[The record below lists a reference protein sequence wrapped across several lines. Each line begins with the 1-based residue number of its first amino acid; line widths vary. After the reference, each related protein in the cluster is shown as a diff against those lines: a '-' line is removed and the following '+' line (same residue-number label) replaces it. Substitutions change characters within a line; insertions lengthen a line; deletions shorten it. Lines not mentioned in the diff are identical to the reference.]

1 MIKKEGKMRNK
12 YIDEI
17 LKKSAGTISNSIK
30 TINKESIEKAR
41 RNVNNKAYKSA
52 NNVVGALKSGVKS
65 AFNNKNFS
73 NGNSGSSINTKD
85 YANSDLKNSGLNKG
99 STQFK
104 DNNIKP
110 FNQMGFENYYNMQKQ
125 KEQKEQNKKKR

>member
-1 MIKKEGKMRNK
+1 MRNK

-30 TINKESIEKAR
+30 TINKESLEKAR
-41 RNVNNKAYKSA
+41 RNNNWNVNNKAYKSA
-52 NNVVGALKSGVKS
+52 NNVAGALKSGVKS

-85 YANSDLKNSGLNKG
+85 YANSDLKNSGLFFLFLYIIIIFKTHLVKWFNIIIIYKNK
-99 STQFK
+99 K
-104 DNNIKP
+104 NKRNK
-110 FNQMGFENYYNMQKQ
+110 
-125 KEQKEQNKKKR
+125 NKKKR

>member
-41 RNVNNKAYKSA
+41 RNNNWNVNNKAYKSA
-52 NNVVGALKSGVKS
+52 NNVAGALRSGVKS

-85 YANSDLKNSGLNKG
+85 
-99 STQFK
+99 
-104 DNNIKP
+104 
-110 FNQMGFENYYNMQKQ
+110 
-125 KEQKEQNKKKR
+125 